1 MLKLCLLLKWIWTTY
16 AYNLYAYKKECGR
29 PEVFCKKAVLEMFQ
43 NLQRNTCNG
52 DLFLV
57 KLPG

>member
-1 MLKLCLLLKWIWTTY
+1 MLIVEVNLNTY
-16 AYNLYAYKKECGR
+16 AYNLYVYKKECGR

-43 NLQRNTCNG
+43 NLQRNTFNG

-57 KLPG
+57 KLPC